1 MFACQHLAQTI
12 SVLWT
17 GEPLQ
22 HSKTINFVLNIFKK
36 ILLNPKDAKYGNLN
50 LRRVQKRIETT
61 PNVIH
66 LLFKAGFIE
75 SPDRTRLLWIYSDEN
90 YHSLKTVNDSVER
103 KIMTKEP
110 QNESPKSVLQTQL
123 YDENAISALLE
134 MGLNR
139 DDCIMASQLAAN
151 YKDPTSI
158 FEALAGLL
166 PTLKDPNP
174 PPKQDKPVPMFN
186 NDTLAHVLCSQAL
199 SQYFH
204 MNSQAMR
211 QSLASDQNNMQKLE
225 QLRNEILSMEPTRLD
240 WHQPHVS
247 EDDLCRCCPDYS
259 KIRPT
264 RQDIAARNNQND
276 FKYFN
281 GMALLNAMQ
290 QGTVIRE
297 TLNITCSALD
307 TCPGLT
313 TICAVLQRYQWFV
326 ASHQI
331 DHEKN
336 VKFADYFGDDYNGV
350 HTLNNF
356 HHLLFDHHAQF
367 EDIYDALINE
377 MSIGCSLQK
386 CQVIRRHYRDRLTD
400 NDCGS
405 DEVMESMELSLLD
418 KIHCYYLHSFDIGY
432 KFRKHVQ
439 DKLWNER
446 RHESHDE
453 ENKENDAI
461 ENDTH
466 NSLDGAIHTLITS
479 NRRSYEAV
487 EGLDRILNG
496 NNRFHTEMDEKTD
509 GMTYDHGRRFFYWD
523 YYRNVDQVNDPV
535 LLQYDFI
542 GGAGFQRGRGDEIEA
557 NIGYSVKDWYIKQKY
572 NNLKAE
578 LLQNHI
584 CKISTGVWQHDLA
597 KATQH
602 SKTDHAKSMKSR
614 DVQTYGIRASQPLSL
629 FHILAM
635 MSYCNHDVLQAK
647 FSGTFRQNP
656 NESDDAFKQRHRHFA
671 HFARLLREVVECYG
685 QQNIDG
691 PNCHN
696 QILFHGVSQQA
707 QFQTINPCFKGPV
720 SATTAYAVALG
731 FSLCT
736 DLAGTGNGCVIQFRL
751 NKTWLYQRGLMRSNQ
766 STASFLDVEW
776 LSDYPNEQERFF
788 IGGYARFSIESIV
801 MWPNINYE
809 KYLTAMRAIWQK
821 IGYLHISPPILSNC
835 TTKLAYKMLS
845 HEFHRY
851 WPNNKHYDSFNAM
864 DEYAEK
870 LFHNFCI
877 NLRVV
882 WFFAMKRGCGTYE
895 KMDKFLDHMFLYDNG
910 MPKLKETMT
919 LFPSATEIRI
929 KTNCNGT
936 SKDNVQM
943 ISNHSFWKL
952 LLVDLKQTSSLT
964 ELIVEF
970 SSNAKCAD
978 VIKTMGEQY
987 ATQLNRIGWKVA
999 HGTSQR
1005 YANPDHTLIIE
1016 ADKPSR
1022 KVVTD

>member
-1 MFACQHLAQTI
+1 MDLSLDLAQTI

-509 GMTYDHGRRFFYWD
+509 GMT
-523 YYRNVDQVNDPV
+523 
-535 LLQYDFI
+535 
-542 GGAGFQRGRGDEIEA
+542 
-557 NIGYSVKDWYIKQKY
+557 
-572 NNLKAE
+572 
-578 LLQNHI
+578 
-584 CKISTGVWQHDLA
+584 
-597 KATQH
+597 
-602 SKTDHAKSMKSR
+602 
-614 DVQTYGIRASQPLSL
+614 
-629 FHILAM
+629 
-635 MSYCNHDVLQAK
+635 
-647 FSGTFRQNP
+647 
-656 NESDDAFKQRHRHFA
+656 
-671 HFARLLREVVECYG
+671 
-685 QQNIDG
+685 
-691 PNCHN
+691 
-696 QILFHGVSQQA
+696 
-707 QFQTINPCFKGPV
+707 
-720 SATTAYAVALG
+720 
-731 FSLCT
+731 
-736 DLAGTGNGCVIQFRL
+736 FRL